1 MEKMKSENKT
11 ACTEINESNF
21 AAVLR
26 QIEMASS
33 AVYAHTKSHGRP
45 GNHPTLAIQK
55 GFPVG
60 ANFVCAENTGL
71 QFYSDF
77 PIGSEKFETSEFVQ
91 FCAKRWPK

>member
-11 ACTEINESNF
+11 ACTEINKSNF

-45 GNHPTLAIQK
+45 GNHPTLIIPK

-60 ANFVCAENTGL
+60 ANFICAEKAGL
-71 QFYSDF
+71 QFYADF
-77 PIGSEKFETSEFVQ
+77 PMGAEKLETSEFVQ
-91 FCAKRWPK
+91 LCAKRWHK